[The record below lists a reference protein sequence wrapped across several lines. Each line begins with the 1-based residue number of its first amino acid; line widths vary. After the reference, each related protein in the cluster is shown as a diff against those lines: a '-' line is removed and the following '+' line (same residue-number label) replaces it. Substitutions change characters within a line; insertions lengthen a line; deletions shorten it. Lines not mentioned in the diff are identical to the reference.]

1 MSHTAPRESFG
12 PLGLIT
18 KMRSKSK
25 IYLSSPHMGG
35 REQSFVNQAFE
46 TNWVAPLGANVD
58 GFESDISKYVGVAA
72 AAALS
77 SGTAAIHLA
86 LIVLG
91 VKQGDE
97 VLVSTFTFSGSVNP
111 ILYVGATPVMV
122 ESEPTTWN
130 IDPQALKEAI
140 EDRKRLTGKVPGV
153 LILVHLYGMPAR
165 LDEILEICR
174 EYGIFVIE
182 DAAEALGSRY
192 KGKKPGSFGDL
203 GIFSFNGNKIITTS
217 GGGALVSD
225 NAAWIESAKF
235 LAAHARDPG
244 LHYQHSR
251 VGFNYRMS
259 NLLAGVGRG
268 QMMVLDNRVA
278 KRREINQFYRELM
291 PKDCVCF
298 LTEPGEDYFSNH
310 WLTAL
315 RIKPESG
322 VTNEDLR
329 LHLHKENIEA
339 RPVWKPMHLQPVF
352 EKYPYYG
359 NRWSEKLFEEGLCLP
374 SGSNMTEENYQRIR
388 QAVYSFFHNFG

>member
-1 MSHTAPRESFG
+1 MN
-12 PLGLIT
+12 
-18 KMRSKSK
+18 K

-58 GFESDISKYVGVAA
+58 GFESDISKYVGVAGV
-72 AAALS
+72 AALS

-86 LIVLG
+86 LIILG

-122 ESEPTTWN
+122 ESEPATWN

-140 EDRKRLTGKVPGV
+140 EDRKRVTGKVPGV

-165 LDEILEICR
+165 LDEILKICR

-182 DAAEALGSRY
+182 DAAEALGSCY
-192 KGKKPGSFGDL
+192 KGKKLGSFGDL

-225 NAAWIESAKF
+225 NAAWVESAKF
-235 LAAHARDPG
+235 LAAQARDPAV
-244 LHYQHSR
+244 HYQHSR

-291 PKDCVCF
+291 PKDEVCF

-310 WLTAL
+310 WLTVI

-322 VTNEDLR
+322 VTHEDLR
-329 LHLHKENIEA
+329 LHLRKENIEA

-352 EKYPYYG
+352 ESYPYYG

-388 QAVYSFFHNFG
+388 EAVYSFFHSFG

>member
-1 MSHTAPRESFG
+1 MN
-12 PLGLIT
+12 
-18 KMRSKSK
+18 K
-25 IYLSSPHMGG
+25 IYLSFPHIGG
-35 REQSFVNQAFE
+35 REQSFVNHAFE

-58 GFESDISKYVGVAA
+58 GFESDISKYVGVAG

-86 LIVLG
+86 LIILG
-91 VKQGDE
+91 VKSGDE

-122 ESEPTTWN
+122 ESEPATWN

-140 EDRKRLTGKVPGV
+140 EDRKRLTGKVPRV

-174 EYGIFVIE
+174 EYGVFVIE

-192 KGKKPGSFGDL
+192 KGKKLGSFGDL

-217 GGGALVSD
+217 GGGVLVSD

-235 LAAHARDPG
+235 LAAQARDPAV
-244 LHYQHSR
+244 HYQHSR

-278 KRREINQFYRELM
+278 KRREINQFYRELI
-291 PKDCVCF
+291 PKDEVCF

-310 WLTAL
+310 WLTVL

-329 LHLHKENIEA
+329 LHLNKENIEA

-352 EKYPYYG
+352 ENYPYYG

-388 QAVYSFFHNFG
+388 QAVYSFFHNFE

>member
-1 MSHTAPRESFG
+1 MN
-12 PLGLIT
+12 
-18 KMRSKSK
+18 K

-35 REQSFVNQAFE
+35 SEQSFVNQAFE

-58 GFESDISKYVGVAA
+58 GFESDISKYVGVAG

-86 LIVLG
+86 LVVLG
-91 VKQGDE
+91 VKPRDE

-122 ESEPTTWN
+122 ESEHATWN
-130 IDPQALKEAI
+130 IDPQALKEAF
-140 EDRKRLTGKVPGV
+140 EGRKRVTGKVPGV

-165 LDEILEICR
+165 LDEILKICR

-192 KGKKPGSFGDL
+192 KGKKLGSFGDL

-225 NAAWIESAKF
+225 NTEWIESAKF
-235 LAAHARDPG
+235 LAAQARDPPV
-244 LHYQHSR
+244 HYQHSR

-268 QMMVLDNRVA
+268 QMRVLDNRVA
-278 KRREINQFYRELM
+278 KRREINQFYKELM
-291 PKDCVCF
+291 PKDEVCF
-298 LTEPGEDYFSNH
+298 LTEPAGEDYFSNH

-374 SGSNMTEENYQRIR
+374 SSSNMTEENYQRIR
-388 QAVYSFFHNFG
+388 EAVYSFFHSFG

>member
-1 MSHTAPRESFG
+1 MN
-12 PLGLIT
+12 
-18 KMRSKSK
+18 K
-25 IYLSSPHMGG
+25 IYLSSPHIGG
-35 REQSFVNQAFE
+35 KEQSFVNQAFE

-58 GFESDISKYVGVAA
+58 GFESDISKYVGVAGV
-72 AAALS
+72 AALS

-86 LIVLG
+86 LIILG

-122 ESEPTTWN
+122 ESEPATWN
-130 IDPQALKEAI
+130 IDPQALEEAI
-140 EDRKRLTGKVPGV
+140 EDRKRVTGKVPGV

-165 LDEILEICR
+165 LDEILKICR

-182 DAAEALGSRY
+182 DAAEALGSCY
-192 KGKKPGSFGDL
+192 KGKKLGSFGDL

-225 NAAWIESAKF
+225 NAAWVESAKF
-235 LAAHARDPG
+235 LAAQARDPAV
-244 LHYQHSR
+244 HYQHSR

-278 KRREINQFYRELM
+278 KRREINQFYRELI
-291 PKDCVCF
+291 PKDEVCF
-298 LTEPGEDYFSNH
+298 LTEPGKDYFSNH
-310 WLTAL
+310 WLTVL

-329 LHLHKENIEA
+329 LHLRKENIEA

-352 EKYPYYG
+352 ENYPYYG

-388 QAVYSFFHNFG
+388 EAVYSFFYSFG

>member
-1 MSHTAPRESFG
+1 MN
-12 PLGLIT
+12 
-18 KMRSKSK
+18 K

-35 REQSFVNQAFE
+35 KEQRFVNQAFE

-91 VKQGDE
+91 VKQCDE

-122 ESEPTTWN
+122 ESEPATWN

-140 EDRKRLTGKVPGV
+140 EVRKRLTGKVPPV

-165 LDEILEICR
+165 LDEILKICR

-192 KGKKPGSFGDL
+192 KGKKLGSFGDL

-217 GGGALVSD
+217 GGGVLVSD

-235 LAAHARDPG
+235 LAAQARDPAV
-244 LHYQHSR
+244 HYQHSR

-268 QMMVLDNRVA
+268 QMMVLDDRVA

-291 PKDCVCF
+291 PKDEVCF
-298 LTEPGEDYFSNH
+298 LTEPGEGYFSNH
-310 WLTAL
+310 WLTAI
-315 RIKPESG
+315 RVKPESG
-322 VTNEDLR
+322 ITNEDLR
-329 LHLHKENIEA
+329 LHLHKQNIEA

-388 QAVYSFFHNFG
+388 EALYSFFHNFD